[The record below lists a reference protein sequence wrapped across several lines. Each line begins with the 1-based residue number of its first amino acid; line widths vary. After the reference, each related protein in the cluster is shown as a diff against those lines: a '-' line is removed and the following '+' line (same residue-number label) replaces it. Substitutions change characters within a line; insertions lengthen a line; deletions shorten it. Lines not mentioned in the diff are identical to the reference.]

1 MIGAMDTVTQEQ
13 AVGGEPLGQRER
25 ARFFTAADF
34 DGLDCLEATFRTH
47 RYALHTHETYVV
59 GGIFAGCETWFARGT
74 QHYGGP
80 GDLTLVNPEDVHDG
94 APHGG
99 GYRYRMTYPSVAL
112 MRRLASEITGRPVIG
127 TPFFREPVVHDPGT
141 LALFAAAFA
150 AMTEGGDP
158 LAAEELLLRAY
169 GRCLIRHADLSPA
182 KALPGSARIGR
193 VMRLMR
199 DRYAEDLSLDD
210 FAAEAGV
217 SRHHLVRAF
226 RQDMGMTP
234 HAYLL
239 SLRVQAARRRL
250 QAGDTPAEVAAATGF
265 CDQAHLTHA
274 FKARLGV
281 APGAYRAGLRL

>member
-1 MIGAMDTVTQEQ
+1 MIGAMDMVTQEQ
-13 AVGGEPLGQRER
+13 AVEGEPLAQNER

-47 RYALHTHETYVV
+47 RYARHTHETYVV
-59 GGIFAGCETWFARGT
+59 GGIFAGCETWFARGA

-112 MRRLASEITGRPVIG
+112 MRRLASEIAGRPVTE
-127 TPFFREPVVHDPGT
+127 TPFFPEPVVHDPDT

-150 AMTEGGDP
+150 AMTDGGDP
-158 LAAEELLLRAY
+158 MAAEELLLRAY
-169 GRCLIRHADLSPA
+169 GRCLVRHAAQPPDTA
-182 KALPGSARIGR
+182 PGSARIAR
-193 VMRLMR
+193 VTRLMR
-199 DRYAEDLSLDD
+199 DRHADDLSLDD
-210 FAAEAGV
+210 LATEAGV
-217 SRHHLVRAF
+217 SRHHLIRAF
-226 RQDMGMTP
+226 RREMQMTP

-250 QAGDTPAEVAAATGF
+250 QAGETPAEVAAATGF